1 MDNGPSAGTF
11 AILFVIAVVLLV
23 IAGEAARMS
32 NNAQQ
37 PCSPAPDA
45 LGFEIREKNDD

>member
-1 MDNGPSAGTF
+1 MDNGPASEIFT
-11 AILFVIAVVLLV
+11 ILLAIAVVLLV

-32 NNAQQ
+32 NNPQQ

-45 LGFEIREKNDD
+45 LGFEIREKNDG

>member
-1 MDNGPSAGTF
+1 MDNGPASEIFT
-11 AILFVIAVVLLV
+11 ILFVIAVVLLV

-37 PCSPAPDA
+37 PCSQAPDA
-45 LGFEIREKNDD
+45 RGFEIRGKNDV